1 MPPMD
6 DISHILAPLNDAQRE
21 AVTASGGNRLVLAGA
36 GSGKTRVLVHRI
48 AWLIQVEHAVPW
60 SLLAVTFTNKAA
72 REMRGR
78 IEEILQ
84 QPLGGMWVGT
94 FHGLAHRFL
103 RAHWQEANLPQ
114 HFQILDSEDQQRLVK
129 RLLKEMQLDE
139 SRFPPRQVT
148 GFINAQKD
156 EGRRPE
162 HLDDGGDFF
171 QRKLIEVYYAYEAAC
186 ARGGQVDF
194 AELLLRAHELLRDR
208 PDIRHH
214 YQQRFAHILVDEFQD
229 TNAIQYAWLR
239 MLAGERDNLFLVGD
253 DDQSIYGWRGAK
265 VENMQRFQRDYP
277 NTQVVRLE
285 QNYRS
290 TGHILKAANALIA
303 NNPSRLGKNL
313 WTSGGEGE
321 PILRY
326 AAFNEVDESRFVVER
341 IRRYITEEGY
351 RRDECAILYRTT
363 AQSRLFEEALLN
375 AQIPYRVYGGL
386 RFFERAEIKDA
397 MAYLRLVANPDD
409 DIAFERAVN
418 NPPRGIGLRTL
429 DSLREQARE
438 ARGSLWRAARDLT
451 GSGALPPRAAGAVN
465 QFLGLIQKHQA
476 CARDLNLEALTRDL
490 IAAAGLAEHYRKEK
504 DGKGQDRI
512 ENLEQLVETARRF
525 RHEMG
530 WDYEVPAIDG
540 ADGTRPDQ
548 AGGAVAGGVPS
559 GPGNPTD
566 IPAGNPEG
574 GYTQGNNTEG
584 NADDN
589 TEGPVPLDKSD
600 LNAFLAL
607 AALEAGDTQADD
619 SEDAVQLMT
628 LHSAKGLE
636 FPIVFLVGAE
646 EGLFPHSLSAQ
657 DPSRL
662 EEERRLCY
670 VGLTRAKQRLFI
682 CHAEKRRIHGS
693 EDYFFP
699 SRFLSEIPAEL
710 LQEIRGGG
718 ISRPYSYGRSDNFL
732 TASTMPARVG
742 SNQGRSGI
750 TSATPTDTGGFRLGQ
765 RVRHP
770 KFGEGVVL
778 SSEGLGAAARIQ
790 INFHDAGSKWLVLA
804 YARLEPLG

>member
-1 MPPMD
+1 MPFME
-6 DISHILAPLNDAQRE
+6 DISPILSPLNDAQRE

-48 AWLIQVEHAVPW
+48 AWLIQVERAVPW

-84 QPLGGMWVGT
+84 QPIGGMWVGT

-103 RAHWQEANLPQ
+103 RAHWQDAGLPQ
-114 HFQILDSEDQQRLVK
+114 HFQILDAEDQQRLVK

-139 SRFPPRQVT
+139 SRYPPRQVT

-171 QRKLIEVYYAYEAAC
+171 QRKLIEVYHEYQTAC
-186 ARGGQVDF
+186 TRGGQVDF
-194 AELLLRAHELLRDR
+194 AELLLRTHELLRDR

-239 MLAGERDNLFLVGD
+239 LLAGERDNLFLVGD

-290 TGHILKAANALIA
+290 TGTILKAANALIA
-303 NNPSRLGKNL
+303 HNPSRLGKNL
-313 WTSGGEGE
+313 WTQGGEGE
-321 PILRY
+321 PIQRY
-326 AAFNEVDESRFVVER
+326 AAFNEVDEARFVVDR
-341 IRRYITEEGY
+341 IRRYIAEEGY
-351 RRDECAILYRTT
+351 RRTECAILYRTT
-363 AQSRLFEEALLN
+363 AQSRLFEEALLQ

-409 DIAFERAVN
+409 DTAFERSVN

-429 DSLREQARE
+429 DSLREQSRE
-438 ARGSLWRAARDLT
+438 ARVSLWRAARDLT
-451 GSGALPPRAAGAVN
+451 GSGALPPRAAAAVN
-465 QFLGLIQKHQA
+465 QFLGLIDTHRA
-476 CARDLNLEALTRDL
+476 RARDLNLEALTRDL

-530 WDYEVPAIDG
+530 WDYAVPVTPEASP
-540 ADGTRPDQ
+540 ATSAQSSP
-548 AGGAVAGGVPS
+548 AVSAQSSPAPSPAANAEAS
-559 GPGNPTD
+559 GPGEAQDT
-566 IPAGNPEG
+566 
-574 GYTQGNNTEG
+574 
-584 NADDN
+584 
-589 TEGPVPLDKSD
+589 GPVENSD
-600 LNAFLAL
+600 LDAFLAL
-607 AALEAGDTQADD
+607 AALEAGDTQADEA
-619 SEDAVQLMT
+619 EDAVQLMT

-636 FPIVFLVGAE
+636 FPLVFLVGAE
-646 EGLFPHSLSAQ
+646 EGLFPHSLSVQ
-657 DPSRL
+657 DPDRL

-682 CHAEKRRIHGS
+682 CHAESRRFRGS
-693 EDYFFP
+693 EEYPFP
-699 SRFLSEIPAEL
+699 SRFLREIPAEL
-710 LQEIRGGG
+710 VEEVRAGGV
-718 ISRPYSYGRSDNFL
+718 SRTASSSSSSSSTWGRSAFPPAVARRP
-732 TASTMPARVG
+732 TAAQASQAETGA
-742 SNQGRSGI
+742 
-750 TSATPTDTGGFRLGQ
+750 GGFHLGQ
-765 RVRHP
+765 RVLHP

-778 SSEGLGAAARIQ
+778 SSEGRGAAARIQ
-790 INFHDAGSKWLVLA
+790 INFQREGTKWLVLA
-804 YARLEPLG
+804 YARLEALG